1 MKKQNKITE
10 FKNDENK
17 EAPSS
22 AGFYLIDIWGL
33 ITTKNNKTENLRKL
47 TEARTNRKK
56 KIIAISENAY
66 PQTAL

>member
-22 AGFYLIDIWGL
+22 TGFYLIDIWEL